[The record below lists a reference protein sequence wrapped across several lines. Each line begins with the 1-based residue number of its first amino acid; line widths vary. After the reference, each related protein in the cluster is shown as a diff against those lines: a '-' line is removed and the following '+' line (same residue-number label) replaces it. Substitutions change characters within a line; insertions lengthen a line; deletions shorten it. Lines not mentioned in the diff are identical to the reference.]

1 MPEHEPEQ
9 ELGPKIADAFQQQ
22 AGAASGPRGSVL
34 AAEARR
40 RVRKRRQGMVMAA
53 AAVVVAAS
61 IGGVWNA
68 IGEPSPIASSSRDS
82 SSESAAGSGSESE
95 SGSRSPKFVP
105 PAADAA
111 CPADHPILRAAGG
124 NAVPRGT
131 GLDVEMPVFGMQACR
146 YRLTPGATMLLGQQ
160 PFNAGI
166 AQQVVDAIKVLP
178 ERNPD
183 LPVFKCTPQTAQP
196 SEAIVLRFDTS
207 AGIREVWVQYDGC
220 DSAGFF
226 TGSRTFGL
234 YAAPLKLFMTGQVRP
249 PGGTYLDALKDW

>member
-9 ELGPKIADAFQQQ
+9 ELGPKIADAFQHQ

-53 AAVVVAAS
+53 AAVVVAVS
-61 IGGVWNA
+61 IGGVWNV
-68 IGEPSPIASSSRDS
+68 IGDPSPIASSSQDS
-82 SSESAAGSGSESE
+82 NAESAPGSGAE
-95 SGSRSPKFVP
+95 SGSRSPQLVP
-105 PAADAA
+105 PEADAA
-111 CPADHPILRAAGG
+111 CPADHPILQAPGT

-131 GLDVEMPVFGMQACR
+131 GLDVEAPVYGMQACR
-146 YRLTPGATMLLGQQ
+146 YKLTPGATMLLGQRSY
-160 PFNAGI
+160 NAGI

-183 LPVFKCTPQTAQP
+183 LPVFKCTPQTAKP

-207 AGIREVWVQYDGC
+207 AGVREVWVQYDGC

-249 PGGTYLDALKDW
+249 TGSPYLDALKDW

>member
-1 MPEHEPEQ
+1 MPEHESEQ

-22 AGAASGPRGSVL
+22 ADAATGPRGSVL

-68 IGEPSPIASSSRDS
+68 IGEPSPIASSAQDS
-82 SSESAAGSGSESE
+82 SSESAAGSGSES
-95 SGSRSPKFVP
+95 GSRTPALVP
-105 PAADAA
+105 PAGDAA
-111 CPADHPILRAAGG
+111 CPADHPILGAGN
-124 NAVPRGT
+124 NAVQSGT
-131 GLDVEMPVFGMQACR
+131 GLDVEKPVFGLQACR

-160 PFNAGI
+160 AFNADV

-207 AGIREVWVQYDGC
+207 TGVREIWVQYDGC

>member
-9 ELGPKIADAFQQQ
+9 ELGPKIADAFQHQ
-22 AGAASGPRGSVL
+22 ADRATGLRGSGM

-40 RVRKRRQGMVMAA
+40 RVRKRRQGMTMAA
-53 AAVVVAAS
+53 AAVVVAAA

-68 IGEPSPIASSSRDS
+68 VGDSPTIASNASDS
-82 SSESAAGSGSESE
+82 KAGRESAEGSGTTE
-95 SGSRSPKFVP
+95 RQVP
-105 PAADAA
+105 SLADAG
-111 CPADHPILRAAGG
+111 CPADHPILQAGEHT
-124 NAVPRGT
+124 AVPRAT
-131 GLDVEMPVFGMQACR
+131 GLDVETPVYGLQACR
-146 YRLTPGATMLLGQQ
+146 YRLIPGATMLLGQQ
-160 PFNAGI
+160 RFNASI

-183 LPVFKCTPQTAQP
+183 LPVFKCTPQAARP

-207 AGIREVWVQYDGC
+207 AGVREIWVQYDGC

-234 YAAPLKLFMTGQVRP
+234 YAAPLKLFMTGTVRP
-249 PGGTYLDALKDW
+249 TGGTYLDALEDW